1 MGRFRTIGVLNIIYF
16 KEISMSVS
24 RFCSVAGLGLF
35 IAALAFAGGKKETYP
50 AEINISF
57 VESPFNLQIMVM
69 KEKGMLEKAFSSK
82 NVTVKWHTITS
93 GAQQTQAMAAGSL
106 DIASVINSTSL
117 ILANAAGNRVEAAAV
132 VSRPKHTFAFL
143 TGPEGP
149 RTIKELK
156 GKTVAGPKGTV
167 LHQMLIAAL
176 VSEGMSAGDVNFIQM
191 DLPDARAALLSGKVD
206 GALQAA
212 ALIIR
217 DQEAGMRVLFT
228 ADGYV
233 TPLLLTAVRPDFA
246 KKYPELL
253 QIYLDTQKEAY
264 SWIMSNTSEAVK
276 IGSRIQGISEADG
289 MKLYEWSGMAL
300 SLEQSDLP
308 ALEADVDFLFGQDMI
323 TRKVNPADFI
333 LPAAY
338 GK

>member
-1 MGRFRTIGVLNIIYF
+1 MRYLKFCIFAVMGLL
-16 KEISMSVS
+16 VS
-24 RFCSVAGLGLF
+24 T
-35 IAALAFAGGKKETYP
+35 LAFAGGAKEKYP
-50 AEINISF
+50 TEVNISF

-69 KEKGMLEKAFSSK
+69 KEQGLLEKAFAEK

-106 DIASVINSTSL
+106 DIASVVNSTSL

-132 VSRPKHTFAFL
+132 VSRPKQTFALL
-143 TGPEGP
+143 TGPGGP
-149 RTIKELK
+149 QSVQELR

-176 VSEGMSAGDVNFIQM
+176 VSEGMSASDINFIQM
-191 DLPDARAALLSGKVD
+191 ELPDARAALLSGNVD

-217 DQEAGMRVLFT
+217 DQEAGMKVLFT

-233 TPLLLTAVRPDFA
+233 IPLLLSAVRPDFA

-264 SWIMSNTSEAVK
+264 EWIQANRTAAVA
-276 IGSRIQGISEADG
+276 IGSKIQQISEADG
-289 MKLYEWSGMAL
+289 MRLYEWSGMA
-300 SLEQSDLP
+300 SVLEQSDLP
-308 ALEADVDFLFGQDMI
+308 ALEADVNFLFEQGMI
-323 TRKVNPADFI
+323 TQKINPRDFI
-333 LPAAY
+333 LPVAFA
-338 GK
+338 K

>member
-1 MGRFRTIGVLNIIYF
+1 MKKNLLFRRSGGRVCTGRPAGGSIAVLLGIL
-16 KEISMSVS
+16 VS
-24 RFCSVAGLGLF
+24 T
-35 IAALAFAGGKKETYP
+35 LAFAGPQKERYP
-50 AEINISF
+50 SEVNISF

-69 KEKGMLEKAFSSK
+69 KEKGMLEKAFAKK

-106 DIASVINSTSL
+106 DIASVVNSTSL

-132 VSRPKHTFAFL
+132 VSRPTQTFALL
-143 TGPEGP
+143 TGPNGP
-149 RTIKELK
+149 RTIQELR

-167 LHQMLIAAL
+167 LHQTLIAAL
-176 VSEGMSAGDVNFIQM
+176 VSVGMSAEDVNFIQM
-191 DLPDARAALLSGKVD
+191 DLPEARTSLISGNVD

-217 DQEAGMRVLFT
+217 DLEAGMKVLFT

-233 TPLLLTAVRPDFA
+233 TPLLLSAVRPDFA
-246 KKYPELL
+246 EKYPELL

-264 SWIMSNTSEAVK
+264 SWILANTTEAVA

-289 MKLYEWSGMAL
+289 MRLYEWSGMAAV
-300 SLEQSDLP
+300 LEQSDLP
-308 ALEADVDFLFGQDMI
+308 ALRSDVDFLFEQGMI
-323 TRKVNPADFI
+323 AKKIDPADFI
-333 LPAAY
+333 LPAAFE
-338 GK
+338 K